1 METVTY
7 TQVETFVNNLP
18 EVTAAGV
25 WIKAIIILAIISAV
39 AGFGTYLERKVL
51 AFMQRRLGPM
61 HVGPY
66 GLLQIIADGI
76 KLFTKED
83 IVPQNANRLIFMLA
97 PVITAATAFIAL
109 AAVPVF
115 PDFTVPEWIPVLG
128 GTFVPSIAADLNIGI
143 LFVLG
148 TMAAGLYGPLL
159 AGMAQANKWGIIG
172 AARTAIQF
180 LSYEVVTGLS
190 ILAPIMLVGSLSFVD
205 FNNAQAG
212 GIENW
217 IVWKQPVAF
226 ILFLIAGFAETNRTP
241 FDLLEHEAEVVSGY
255 ATEYSG
261 MRWGMFF
268 IGEYANMITI
278 SIIAAIV
285 FLGGYSEEGIGWLT
299 IILKVGFFFF
309 LMLWVRASWP
319 HVRPDQLMWLCWKV
333 LMPIA
338 VINVVITGIVMMV

>member
-1 METVTY
+1 METTLV
-7 TQVETFVNNLP
+7 QNLP
-18 EVTAAGV
+18 EVTAVGV
-25 WIKAIIILAIISAV
+25 WIKAIIILAVISAI
-39 AGFGTYLERKVL
+39 AGFGTYIERKVL

-66 GLLQIIADGI
+66 GLLQLAADGI

-83 IVPQNANRLIFMLA
+83 IVPQNANKLIFMVA
-97 PVITAATAFIAL
+97 PIITAATAFIAL

-115 PDFTVPEWIPVLG
+115 PDFTIPEWIPVLG

-148 TMAAGLYGPLL
+148 MMAAGLYGPLL

-212 GIENW
+212 GISHW
-217 IVWKQPVAF
+217 LIWQQPVAF
-226 ILFLIAGFAETNRTP
+226 VLFLIAGFAETNRTP

-285 FLGGYSEEGIGWLT
+285 FLGGYSEGGLGWLT
-299 IILKVGFFFF
+299 IIMKVGFFFF

-319 HVRPDQLMWLCWKV
+319 HIRPDQLMWLCWKV

>member
-1 METVTY
+1 METTL
-7 TQVETFVNNLP
+7 VENLP
-18 EVTAAGV
+18 QVTALGV
-25 WIKAIIILAIISAV
+25 IIKAILILAVISAI
-39 AGFGTYLERKVL
+39 AGFGTYIERKVL

-66 GLLQIIADGI
+66 GLLQIAADGI

-83 IVPQNANRLIFMLA
+83 IVPQNANRFIFMIA

-109 AAVPVF
+109 SAVPVF
-115 PDFTVPEWIPVLG
+115 PDFTVPEFIPLLG
-128 GTFVPSIAADLNIGI
+128 GTFVPSIASDLNVGI

-148 TMAAGLYGPLL
+148 MMAAGLYGPLL

-180 LSYEVVTGLS
+180 LSYEVITGLS

-205 FNNAQAG
+205 FNAAQSG
-212 GIENW
+212 GIGSW
-217 IVWKQPVAF
+217 FIWQQPVAF
-226 ILFLIAGFAETNRTP
+226 VLFLIAGFAETNRTP

-255 ATEYSG
+255 ATEFSG

-285 FLGGYSEEGIGWLT
+285 FLGGYDAESSIGWLT

-338 VINVVITGIVMMV
+338 VINLVITGIVIMV